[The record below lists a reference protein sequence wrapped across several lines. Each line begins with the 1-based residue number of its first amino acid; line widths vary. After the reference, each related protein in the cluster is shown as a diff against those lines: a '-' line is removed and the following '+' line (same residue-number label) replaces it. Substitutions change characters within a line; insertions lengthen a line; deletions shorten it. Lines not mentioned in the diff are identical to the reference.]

1 MVDEGLAIVG
11 ENPLLLA
18 TRGLVSWYFVNFS
31 IRPESAIS
39 TNAPVSKSKSG
50 NSPPPDG

>member
-1 MVDEGLAIVG
+1 MDEGLAIVG

-31 IRPESAIS
+31 IRPEERYIDERTGVQLEVRQFA
-39 TNAPVSKSKSG
+39 AA
-50 NSPPPDG
+50 